1 MERRRLSD
9 VEIDRGLSDLDGW
22 ELRGQRLH
30 REYRFRDFPSA
41 MTFMNTVAVEA
52 EALDHHPNWNNVH
65 ARVEIELWTHDRG
78 GVTEFDL
85 ELARRC
91 ARIAAILA

>member
-1 MERRRLSD
+1 MERRLLSD
-9 VEIDRGLSDLDGW
+9 AEIARELTGLDGW
-22 ELRGQRLH
+22 ELRSGRLH
-30 REYRFRDFPSA
+30 RAYRFRDFPAA
-41 MTFMNTVAVEA
+41 MSFMNTVAVEA
-52 EALDHHPNWNNVH
+52 EALNHHPNWNNVH

-91 ARIAAILA
+91 EQIAAILA